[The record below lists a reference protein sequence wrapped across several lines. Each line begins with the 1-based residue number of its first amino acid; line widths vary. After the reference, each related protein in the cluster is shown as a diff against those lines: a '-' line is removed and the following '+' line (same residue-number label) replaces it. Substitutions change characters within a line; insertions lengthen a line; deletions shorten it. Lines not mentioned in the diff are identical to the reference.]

1 MKKQIFF
8 RTPFN
13 YDTDASSVESGL
25 SCQDV
30 SLAQQ
35 SFKDDADINVI
46 LERFN
51 ITGELPGG
59 ERQPQYGDFLD
70 SPVDYKQALDV
81 VKGAQSAFN
90 ALPAALRARFDND
103 PTKFVDF
110 ASNEANRDQ
119 AYELG
124 LLDPSYRKDLP
135 ASAGGAPDAL
145 ASGDSTVT
153 T

>member
-1 MKKQIFF
+1 MKKLIFF
-8 RTPFN
+8 RTPYNF
-13 YDTDASSVESGL
+13 DTDQSSLETGL
-25 SCQDV
+25 KCEDL

-35 SFKDDADINVI
+35 SFRDETDINNI

-59 ERQPQYGDFLD
+59 QTQPQYGDFLE

-103 PTKFVDF
+103 ATKFVDF
-110 ASNEANRDQ
+110 ASNEANRDE
-119 AYELG
+119 AYKLG
-124 LLDPSYRKDLP
+124 LLDPSYRKDVP
-135 ASAGGAPDAL
+135 AQAGGAPDAV
-145 ASGDSTVT
+145 ASGDAQLPT
-153 T
+153 